1 MKFCAKCG
9 KRVDSTTCQYC
20 GYHLD
25 KTFISFKIRQSN
37 KKLFYIVLAGIG
49 IVFVLYSVVSA
60 TLDPYGVFYD
70 KGDFVLYYYSAND
83 PRYKQIEDLFYNSGY
98 FDRHVSSL
106 NDQYKLP
113 YNVNVSL
120 QECNVANAFY
130 DEATKDLVICYELI
144 DIFIEILYPHSGT
157 DEELISQLEDVI
169 YWVFLHE
176 LGHVFIDVYN
186 LPLLGGSEEAADQ
199 LATIVIL
206 KQGPTG
212 VTALESVTITLIET
226 SSAETPI
233 NTLEYWDIHSFNLQ
247 RYYDILCFIYGK
259 DPSQFTYLVGEG
271 LPPDRATTCESEY
284 NKISSSW
291 DEVLAP
297 YRK

>member
-9 KRVDSTTCQYC
+9 RRTDSTTCQYC

-25 KTFISFKIRQSN
+25 KTFISFKIRQS
-37 KKLFYIVLAGIG
+37 KKRLFYFTLLGIG
-49 IVFVLYSVVSA
+49 IVFVSYGIISA
-60 TLDPYGVFYD
+60 TLDPYGIFYD
-70 KGDFVLYYYSAND
+70 RGDFVLYYYSADN
-83 PRYKQIEDLFYNSGY
+83 PRHKLIEDFFYNSEY
-98 FDRHVSSL
+98 FDKHVSSL

-113 YNVNVSL
+113 YNVYVSL
-120 QECNVANAFY
+120 QECDVANAFY
-130 DEATKDLVICYELI
+130 DETTKDLVICYDLI
-144 DIFIEILYPHSGT
+144 DSFVEILYPHAAT
-157 DEELISQLEDVI
+157 DEELISQVEDAI

-176 LGHVFIDVYN
+176 IGHVFIDVYN
-186 LPLLGGSEEAADQ
+186 LPVLGGPEEAADQ

-206 KQGPTG
+206 EQGIIG
-212 VTALESVTITLIET
+212 VTALESVTTTLIET
-226 SSAETPI
+226 SSAETQI
-233 NTLEYWDIHSFNLQ
+233 NTLEYWDVHSFNLQ

-259 DPSQFTYLVGEG
+259 EPSQFTYLVGKW
-271 LPPDRATTCESEY
+271 LPPDRAATCELEY